1 MRTDIIH
8 CDMCGKEFDVF
19 DRQEGFGFHYHN
31 IGYGSKF
38 DETNMDIDL
47 CCDCF
52 DKMIEE
58 YVIPKLQSVSENY
71 IKDAAP

>member
-1 MRTDIIH
+1 MRVDVVS
-8 CDMCGKEFDVF
+8 CDMCGKEFNEF
-19 DRQEGFGFHYHN
+19 DRQEDFGFYYPN

-38 DETNMDIDL
+38 DGTHISIDL

-58 YVIPKLQSVSENY
+58 YVIPKLQGVSENY
-71 IKDAAP
+71 IKDATP